1 MAHTPTQ
8 IKHTL
13 RLPLGVLVDDVWR
26 EVGLVEIPVTLHV
39 DVRGGRTL
47 AATNLSQAT
56 VVDAPE
62 PWPTR
67 TPASAWRAGRTSTR
81 AKTSSWRST
90 ATSFTTTARPPR
102 TVW

>member
-13 RLPLGVLVDDVWR
+13 RLPLGVLVDDVWQ

-39 DVRGGRTL
+39 DVQGGRTL

-56 VVDAPE
+56 VVDAGRPSSTPE

-81 AKTSSWRST
+81 AKTS
-90 ATSFTTTARPPR
+90 
-102 TVW
+102 

>member
-13 RLPLGVLVDDVWR
+13 RLPLGVLVDDVWQ

-56 VVDAPE
+56 VIDAGTLADPNARLACGQDVHPGQDLVDGWDYFDAAQ
-62 PWPTR
+62 R
-67 TPASAWRAGRTSTR
+67 T
-81 AKTSSWRST
+81 
-90 ATSFTTTARPPR
+90 
-102 TVW
+102 